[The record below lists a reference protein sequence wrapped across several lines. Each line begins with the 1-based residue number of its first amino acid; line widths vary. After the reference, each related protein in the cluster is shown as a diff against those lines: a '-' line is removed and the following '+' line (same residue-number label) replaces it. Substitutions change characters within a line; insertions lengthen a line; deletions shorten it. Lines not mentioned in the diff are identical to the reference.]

1 MSAESIN
8 LSKYLTTNILKI
20 NAEHRYNTRSG
31 RVPDPSLRNTR
42 IPPVRGQ
49 QTSRYARAKHNLKE
63 RGKKATLESLN
74 KDETKLFKH
83 RIKHMSK
90 WMGHCESLGLVK

>member
-8 LSKYLTTNILKI
+8 LSKYLKTNILKV
-20 NAEHRYNTRSG
+20 NAEHWYNTHSG
-31 RVPDPSLRNTR
+31 WVPNPSLRNTR

-49 QTSRYARAKHNLKE
+49 QTSRYARAKYNLKE

-74 KDETKLFKH
+74 KDETKFFE
-83 RIKHMSK
+83 
-90 WMGHCESLGLVK
+90 C